1 MARTT
6 AKIQTG
12 RTSQRYRKVSL
23 CPTAFVTASL
33 QVVIDALPEGILPA
47 DFDLEEVNIE
57 EALSAVSETLGSLGD
72 SGIDIS
78 QLGDLASQ
86 LGGVLGNSDGS
97 GFDFSQFG
105 GGSGF
110 DISKFGGGATA
121 GYKGRVWGASTLK
134 LDTYDIKYPHKCKVF
149 QW

>member
-1 MARTT
+1 M
-6 AKIQTG
+6 
-12 RTSQRYRKVSL
+12 
-23 CPTAFVTASL
+23 TASL

-57 EALSAVSETLGSLGD
+57 EALSAVSETLGD

-134 LDTYDIKYPHKCKVF
+134 SDTYDSM
-149 QW
+149 